1 VKEAASRSADI
12 TRQLLAFARKQSV
25 APEVLD
31 LNDRVSGM
39 LKMLPRLLGED
50 VILTSAPQPGLWP
63 IRIDPSQV
71 DQILTNLCVNA
82 RKAIADVGTIAI
94 ETANV
99 VIDDAFC
106 AEHLTGVPGEYVR
119 LIVRDTGSGMDAATL
134 SHIFEPFFTTGE
146 TGEGVGLGLATVFGA
161 VTQNDGFIDV
171 SSELGSG
178 TTFAIYLPRHV
189 SPRAPAFDARPT
201 AVASSGHETILLVE
215 DEPALLRITTKMLQS
230 RGYTVLQASGPEEA
244 LRVAGQHSNQ
254 IDLLLT
260 DVIMPGMNGRDLTAA
275 MHTLHPHVRQ
285 LFMSGYPSDVI
296 ATHGVLEEGVHFIQ
310 KPFQIAQLATKVRE
324 ALGRA

>member
-1 VKEAASRSADI
+1 
-12 TRQLLAFARKQSV
+12 
-25 APEVLD
+25 
-31 LNDRVSGM
+31 M
-39 LKMLPRLLGED
+39 LMLLPRLLGED
-50 VILTSAPQPGLWP
+50 IQLTCVADPDLWP
-63 IRIDPSQV
+63 VRMDPSQV

-82 RKAIADVGTIAI
+82 RKAIADVGSIAI

-99 VIDDAFC
+99 VIDETYC
-106 AEHLTGVPGEYVR
+106 AQHLNGVPGDYVR
-119 LIVRDTGSGMDAATL
+119 LVVRDTGCGMDAGTL

-161 VTQNDGFIDV
+161 VSQNDGFIDV
-171 SSELGSG
+171 SSELGNG

-189 SPRAPAFDARPT
+189 SPGAAAVDPRPKAAAT
-201 AVASSGHETILLVE
+201 SGHETILLVE

-230 RGYTVLQASGPEEA
+230 RGYTVLQASGPEDA
-244 LRVAGQHSNQ
+244 LRVAAQHADR

-275 MHTLHPHVRQ
+275 MHARHPHVRQ

-296 ATHGVLEEGVHFIQ
+296 ANHGVLEEGVHFIQ
-310 KPFQIAQLATKVRE
+310 KPFQIAQLAAKVRE
-324 ALGRA
+324 ALGRP